1 MDAAQRAE
9 RRRVFLSGVRD
20 GVPIG
25 LGYLAVAFSLG
36 IAARNA
42 GLNAL
47 QGFLISLLN
56 NASAGEY
63 AAFTVIAADSGFLEM
78 ALITLITNARYLLMS
93 CSLSQKFSPD
103 TPLHHRLLVGYDVTD
118 ELFGIAIARPGY
130 LDPFY
135 SYGAFLPAIP
145 GWAIG
150 TALGVTAGSILPAR
164 LVSALSVA
172 LFGMFLAIIIPPSK
186 KNPVVLGCVAVSFA
200 ASWLCTVLPLTKALS
215 EGTRTILLTILIASA
230 ATVEIAP
237 VVEEGMKLLPLV
249 FYLLVFEPEP
259 GRLKSAAVTVAL
271 SFATFENVCYLIQN
285 GADRFSFIFFRG
297 FGTGAMHVLCGMIV
311 GRGLAYAWQRT
322 WLKIAGTC
330 GLLGAAITFHAIYNL
345 LIAYGGTAQY
355 IAYALPVL
363 LVAAGK
369 LRVLLPREAAGP
381 SERS

>member
-1 MDAAQRAE
+1 MDCAQRAE

-42 GLNAL
+42 GLNAF

-103 TPLHHRLLVGYDVTD
+103 TPLYHRLLVGYDVTD

-135 SYGAFLPAIP
+135 SYGAFVPAIP

-150 TALGVTAGSILPAR
+150 TALGVTAGSLLPAR
-164 LVSALSVA
+164 VVSALSVA

-186 KNPVVLGCVAVSFA
+186 KNPVVLGCVCVSFA
-200 ASWLCTVLPLTKALS
+200 ASWLCSVLPLTSGLS

-230 ATVEIAP
+230 AAALFHYSKALGIPALVIAALVGFSRLYLFVHFP
-237 VVEEGMKLLPLV
+237 TDVLVGAVIGVLLAVV
-249 FYLLVFEPEP
+249 
-259 GRLKSAAVTVAL
+259 SCIVT
-271 SFATFENVCYLIQN
+271 
-285 GADRFSFIFFRG
+285 D
-297 FGTGAMHVLCGMIV
+297 
-311 GRGLAYAWQRT
+311 
-322 WLKIAGTC
+322 KIA
-330 GLLGAAITFHAIYNL
+330 ASIKRFYR
-345 LIAYGGTAQY
+345 TASGRRLFSLY
-355 IAYALPVL
+355 
-363 LVAAGK
+363 
-369 LRVLLPREAAGP
+369 RRFE
-381 SERS
+381 

>member
-1 MDAAQRAE
+1 MDCAQRAE
-9 RRRVFLSGVRD
+9 RRRVFLAGVRD

-42 GLNAL
+42 GLNAF

-103 TPLHHRLLVGYDVTD
+103 TPLYHRLLVGYDVTD

-172 LFGMFLAIIIPPSK
+172 LFGMFWRS
-186 KNPVVLGCVAVSFA
+186 SFRRRR
-200 ASWLCTVLPLTKALS
+200 K
-215 EGTRTILLTILIASA
+215 
-230 ATVEIAP
+230 
-237 VVEEGMKLLPLV
+237 
-249 FYLLVFEPEP
+249 P
-259 GRLKSAAVTVAL
+259 GRA
-271 SFATFENVCYLIQN
+271 
-285 GADRFSFIFFRG
+285 R
-297 FGTGAMHVLCGMIV
+297 LCGGELRGKLAVHRSAIRQDAVRGHADDFADDFNCV
-311 GRGLAYAWQRT
+311 GS
-322 WLKIAGTC
+322 
-330 GLLGAAITFHAIYNL
+330 GAA
-345 LIAYGGTAQY
+345 
-355 IAYALPVL
+355 
-363 LVAAGK
+363 
-369 LRVLLPREAAGP
+369 LPREGRAGAEGGK
-381 SERS
+381 SG